1 MKIRAH
7 LAMVA
12 LSGGLVAV
20 PGLAAPQAEVF
31 STKWQLD
38 FAFHDMQ
45 RISLVLPGDSDATT
59 FWYLLF
65 EVTNQTGRDVEL
77 YPSFELVT
85 DTLQVVEGGAN
96 ISPSVYDA
104 IAARHRNEFPFFA
117 PPAKITGTQ
126 LQGRENARSSAAV
139 FRTFDPAAARFTV
152 YVSGLSGELVRVSS
166 PVPVDSG
173 VVSTEPMADSF
184 ILRRTLAIVYDLP
197 GDSTTR
203 AGAQPIRRTREWVM
217 R

>member
-1 MKIRAH
+1 M
-7 LAMVA
+7 L
-12 LSGGLVAV
+12 AV
-20 PGLAAPQAEVF
+20 PGGAAPQAEIF

-38 FAFHDMQ
+38 FAFHDVQ
-45 RISLVLPGDSDATT
+45 RISLVLPGDSQPTT

-65 EVTNQTGRDVEL
+65 EAANLTGRDVEF

-104 IAARHRNEFPFFA
+104 IAARHKNEFPFFV
-117 PPAKITGTQ
+117 PPARITGAL
-126 LQGRENARSSAAV
+126 LQGRENARASAAV
-139 FRTFDPAAARFTV
+139 FRTFDSSAARFTV
-152 YVSGLSGELVRVSS
+152 YVSGLSGELVRVSN
-166 PVPVDSG
+166 PAPVDPG

-203 AGAQPIRRTREWVM
+203 ANAQPIRRSREWVM